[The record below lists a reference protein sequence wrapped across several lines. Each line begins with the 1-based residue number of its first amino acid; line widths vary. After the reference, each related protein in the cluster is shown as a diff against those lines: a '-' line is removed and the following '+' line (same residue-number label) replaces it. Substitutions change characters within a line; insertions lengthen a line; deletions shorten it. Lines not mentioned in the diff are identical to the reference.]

1 MKLNKLNYKNEQ
13 LERRLAIN
21 DRSKEIEDVVQNLSS
36 MMLSGMRN
44 NPQITIEQRNLIQ
57 SLFGDVATEGYRE
70 HIKILEKKLDEKT
83 KEWIRLKNSHLKHK
97 KKMVKSKYHTNDLSS
112 YIKNDNDNKLEEDL
126 TANDDINMFLWELN
140 AFEDISTENKHENH
154 NTNKFRIASSTER
167 VS

>member
-1 MKLNKLNYKNEQ
+1 MKLNKLNHKNEQ

-44 NPQITIEQRNLIQ
+44 NPQITTEQRNLIQ

-83 KEWIRLKNSHLKHK
+83 KE
-97 KKMVKSKYHTNDLSS
+97 
-112 YIKNDNDNKLEEDL
+112 
-126 TANDDINMFLWELN
+126 
-140 AFEDISTENKHENH
+140 
-154 NTNKFRIASSTER
+154 
-167 VS
+167 